1 MMHRWWLLTAMA
13 TLVGCATP
21 GPQAPMV
28 PPITPGAAGLA
39 EESAAGIFPTQAWW
53 RALGDPA
60 LDALIATALNSQP
73 SLQTVAARLALA
85 DAAALAVQAANGPQA
100 SLSADATRQRFS
112 GNGLVPPAVAG
123 STRDVGTLQA
133 DGRLGLD
140 FFGRHAAAL
149 QVSLG
154 QQRAAA
160 AELQAARVLLSAQL
174 ARGWVGLARLL
185 ALRDLTVQQLAQR
198 EDQRA
203 LIAQRVAAGLDN
215 AMLLRSAEGAVPE
228 VRQQIEALNGQIVL
242 ARHQLAVLAG
252 QAPQALATAA
262 PALQPLRLA
271 AMPDRI
277 GADLLGRRADVV
289 AARWRVEAARA
300 QVDRARADF
309 YPDIDLVGFVG
320 LNALGLDRLLSL
332 GSRQLGVGPALRLPL
347 FDGGALRA
355 QLGVRHA
362 EADAAVAAYNA
373 AVLQAAREAADAAA
387 TLRSLALQQAEQA
400 RTATAAEAAKGLA
413 QRRHRAGL
421 ANRLG
426 VLDADTAVLAQR
438 AAAADL
444 QARALDVQVQLMQ
457 ALGGGWHDEPP
468 PTARR

>member
-1 MMHRWWLLTAMA
+1 MRRWWVLTAA
-13 TLVGCATP
+13 AVLVGCAAP
-21 GPQAPMV
+21 GPQAPKATA
-28 PPITPGAAGLA
+28 ITPTAAGLA
-39 EESAAGIFPTQAWW
+39 EGSDAGVFPVQGWW
-53 RALGDPA
+53 RELGDPA
-60 LDALIATALNSQP
+60 LDALITRALADQP
-73 SLQTVAARLALA
+73 GLQAVAARLTVA

-100 SLSADATRQRFS
+100 SLTAEATRQRFS

-123 STRDVGTLQA
+123 STHDVATLQA
-133 DGRLGLD
+133 NGRLGLD

-149 QVSLG
+149 QAALG

-160 AELQAARVLLSAQL
+160 AELQAARMLLSSQL

-185 ALRDLTVQQLAQR
+185 ALRDLADQQRVQR
-198 EDQRA
+198 EDQRK

-215 AMLLRSAEGAVPE
+215 ALLLRSAEGAVPE
-228 VRQQIEALNGQIVL
+228 VRQQIEALNGQIALV
-242 ARHQLAVLAG
+242 RQQLAVLAG
-252 QAPQALATAA
+252 QAPQSLATAA

-271 AMPDRI
+271 AMPERL

-289 AARWRVEAARA
+289 AARWRVEAAQA
-300 QVDRARADF
+300 QVARARADF

-332 GSRQLGVGPALRLPL
+332 GSRQIGVGPALRLPL

-373 AVLQAAREAADAAA
+373 AVLQAAREAADATA
-387 TLRSLALQQAEQA
+387 TLRALALQQAEQA
-400 RTATAAEAAKGLA
+400 HAAAAAAAAHGLA
-413 QRRHRAGL
+413 QQRHRAGL
-421 ANRLG
+421 ANRLV
-426 VLDADTAVLAQR
+426 VLDAETAVLAQR

-444 QARALDVQVQLMQ
+444 RARALDAQVQLMQ
-457 ALGGGWHDEPP
+457 ALGGGWRDETPHP
-468 PTARR
+468 AQR

>member
-1 MMHRWWLLTAMA
+1 MIRRWWVLTATSA
-13 TLVGCATP
+13 LVGCAAP
-21 GPQAPMV
+21 GPQAPLA
-28 PPITPGAAGLA
+28 PLITPSAAGLA
-39 EESAAGIFPTQAWW
+39 EPSTTAVFPVQAWW
-53 RALGDPA
+53 RELGDPA
-60 LDALIATALNSQP
+60 LDAMIDRALAGQP
-73 SLQTVAARLALA
+73 GLQAVAARLAMA
-85 DAAALAVQAANGPQA
+85 DAAAQAVQASTGPQA
-100 SLSADATRQRFS
+100 SLTADATRQRFS
-112 GNGLVPPAVAG
+112 RNGLVPPAVAG
-123 STRDVGTLQA
+123 STHDVATVQA
-133 DGRLGLD
+133 NGRLGLD

-149 QVSLG
+149 QVALG

-185 ALRDLTVQQLAQR
+185 ALRDLAGQQLVQR
-198 EDQRA
+198 EDQRG

-215 AMLLRSAEGAVPE
+215 ALLLRSAEVAVPE
-228 VRQQIEALNGQIVL
+228 VRQQIEALNGQITL

-252 QAPQALATAA
+252 QAPQALATAT

-271 AMPDRI
+271 AMPERL

-289 AARWRVEAARA
+289 AARWRVEAALA
-300 QVDRARADF
+300 QVARAGADF

-332 GSRQLGVGPALRLPL
+332 GSRQMGVGPALRLPL
-347 FDGGALRA
+347 FDGGALSA

-373 AVLQAAREAADAAA
+373 AVLQAAREAADASA
-387 TLRSLALQQAEQA
+387 TLRTLALQQAEQA
-400 RTATAAEAAKGLA
+400 RAADAAAAAHGLA
-413 QRRHRAGL
+413 QQRHRAGL

-426 VLDADTAVLAQR
+426 VLDAETAVLAQG

-444 QARALDVQVQLMQ
+444 RARALDAQVQLMQ
-457 ALGGGWHDEPP
+457 ALGGGWREEAPS
-468 PTARR
+468 TAQR

>member
-1 MMHRWWLLTAMA
+1 MA
-13 TLVGCATP
+13 RSCWHATSWRCWP
-21 GPQAPMV
+21 ARRRRHWPRPRRRCSRCDWRRCPIGSAP
-28 PPITPGAAGLA
+28 TF
-39 EESAAGIFPTQAWW
+39 SAARPTGGA
-53 RALGDPA
+53 RAG
-60 LDALIATALNSQP
+60 
-73 SLQTVAARLALA
+73 AR
-85 DAAALAVQAANGPQA
+85 
-100 SLSADATRQRFS
+100 RRR
-112 GNGLVPPAVAG
+112 PP
-123 STRDVGTLQA
+123 
-133 DGRLGLD
+133 
-140 FFGRHAAAL
+140 
-149 QVSLG
+149 
-154 QQRAAA
+154 
-160 AELQAARVLLSAQL
+160 
-174 ARGWVGLARLL
+174 
-185 ALRDLTVQQLAQR
+185 
-198 EDQRA
+198 
-203 LIAQRVAAGLDN
+203 
-215 AMLLRSAEGAVPE
+215 P
-228 VRQQIEALNGQIVL
+228 
-242 ARHQLAVLAG
+242 
-252 QAPQALATAA
+252 A

-309 YPDIDLVGFVG
+309 YPDTDLVGFVG

-400 RTATAAEAAKGLA
+400 RAATAAEAAKGLA

>member
-1 MMHRWWLLTAMA
+1 MTHRVLAWTMMVALT
-13 TLVGCATP
+13 GCATP
-21 GPQAPMV
+21 GPQGPIA
-28 PPITPGAAGLA
+28 PPITPLAAGLA
-39 EESAAGIFPTQAWW
+39 DASTAGVFPAQAWW
-53 RALGDPA
+53 RELGDPA
-60 LDALIATALNSQP
+60 LDALIAHAQAGQP
-73 SLQTVAARLALA
+73 GLQAVAARLAVA
-85 DAAALAVQAANGPQA
+85 DAAALAVQASVDPQA
-100 SLSADATRQRFS
+100 ALSADATRQRFS

-123 STRDVGTLQA
+123 STRDAATVQA
-133 DGRLGLD
+133 NGRLGLD

-149 QVSLG
+149 QAALG

-160 AELQAARVLLSAQL
+160 AELQASRMLLSAQL

-185 ALRDLTVQQLAQR
+185 ALRDLADRQLAQR

-215 AMLLRSAEGAVPE
+215 ALLLRSAEGAVPE
-228 VRQQIEALNGQIVL
+228 LRQQIEALNGQIVL

-262 PALQPLRLA
+262 PSLQPLRLA
-271 AMPDRI
+271 ALPDRL

-289 AARWRVEAARA
+289 AARWRVEAAQA
-300 QVDRARADF
+300 QVARAGADF

-332 GSRQLGVGPALRLPL
+332 GSRQMGVGPALRLPL

-355 QLGVRHA
+355 QLGVRNA

-387 TLRSLALQQAEQA
+387 TLRSLGLQQAEQVRA
-400 RTATAAEAAKGLA
+400 ATVADAAKSLA
-413 QRRHRAGL
+413 QQRHRAGL
-421 ANRLG
+421 ANRLV
-426 VLDADTAVLAQR
+426 VLDTDTAVLAQR
-438 AAAADL
+438 AAAVDL
-444 QARALDVQVQLMQ
+444 QARTLDAQVELMQ
-457 ALGGGWHDEPP
+457 ALGGGWHDEPST
-468 PTARR
+468 TAQR